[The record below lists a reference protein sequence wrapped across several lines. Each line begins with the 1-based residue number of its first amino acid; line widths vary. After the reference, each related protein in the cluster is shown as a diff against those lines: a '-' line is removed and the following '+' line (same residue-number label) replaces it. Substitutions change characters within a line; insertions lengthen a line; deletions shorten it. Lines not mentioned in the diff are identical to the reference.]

1 MNDAAIQGLVKE
13 LDTKTKP
20 TDGFAI
26 GFLESLSPLT
36 VQVEEQTYY
45 DDEIIVARQLTDRT
59 ETVTVAWQTRPA
71 TCTATHDHEI
81 NGTFEMMIHSPLKA
95 GQRLLILPK
104 ADQQSIYIVDI
115 LT

>member
-1 MNDAAIQGLVKE
+1 MNHSAIQGLVKE
-13 LDTKTKP
+13 LNTQAEP

-26 GFLESLSPLT
+26 GFLQSLSPLT

-45 DDEIIVARQLTDRT
+45 NDEITVARQLTDRT
-59 ETVTVAWQTRPA
+59 EAVTVAWQTRPA

-81 NGTFEMMIHSPLKA
+81 NGTFEMMIHSPLKT
-95 GQRLLILPK
+95 GQRLLVLPK

-115 LT
+115 LP